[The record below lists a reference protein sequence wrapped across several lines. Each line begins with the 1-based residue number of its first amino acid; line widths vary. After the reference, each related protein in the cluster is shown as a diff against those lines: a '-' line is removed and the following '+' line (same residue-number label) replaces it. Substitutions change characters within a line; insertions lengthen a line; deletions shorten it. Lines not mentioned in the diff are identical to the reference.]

1 MGPNGRSRKTLETKL
16 PIALALAVVLI
27 GLVGSPTSAS
37 NSPTCLSYSVRNLP
51 EDQNQDFLNTVS
63 CTPGGSCIALT
74 YGGDVFELSGSRYV
88 PVAATGYSVTAVSCP
103 TSSFAQLS
111 VQVATR

>member
-1 MGPNGRSRKTLETKL
+1 MKF

-37 NSPTCLSYSVRNLP
+37 NSPTCFFPNSVRNLP

-74 YGGDVFELSGSRYV
+74 YGGDVFELSGSLYV
-88 PVAATGYSVTAVSCP
+88 PVAATGYSVTAVSVQP
-103 TSSFAQLS
+103 VPSAQLS
-111 VQVATR
+111 VQVATL